1 MGETKIWRHAASE
14 VEAYGEKGDA
24 VQESSAGTD
33 CHKLFVIELTS
44 PCFLGCCVRYFCSF
58 WFDKIKSERERK
70 ILFCLAEGLS
80 MQ

>member
-1 MGETKIWRHAASE
+1 M
-14 VEAYGEKGDA
+14 EAYGEKGDA

-58 WFDKIKSERERK
+58 WFDKIKREGEERDLK
-70 ILFCLAEGLS
+70 KDTFLFSGRVVDAVK
-80 MQ
+80 